1 MSIANTILVGTP
13 EIDQF
18 STGCLRKI
26 LKVSHK
32 TLVRW
37 DQSGALPARRTESGA
52 RVYTRQQI
60 EAFMLNHYTVVRKDG
75 FIEYRPLEPDLERYP

>member
-1 MSIANTILVGTP
+1 MKDLKLELTETP
-13 EIDQF
+13 EIDLF
-18 STGCLRKI
+18 STGCLRKM

-37 DQSGALPARRTESGA
+37 DKNNTLPANRTKSGA

-60 EAFMLNHYTVVRKDG
+60 EAFMLSTYAVVRKDG
-75 FIEYRPLEPDLERYP
+75 FIEYRPLEPAMEKYP